1 MRSLVQVQPGPR
13 FLSCGNT
20 PKAARHEGPV
30 ARGVRPSQSSGNAP
44 VLEAVKP
51 NMRRAMVL
59 LLLVLTTSSCAA
71 AVESDQRQP
80 TFLPTLPPSNVWP
93 TALLLGRLA
102 ERDGCVL
109 LRAGRTW
116 VLLLWPDGYAAEQG
130 GDSGLR
136 VVDEN
141 GKLVAAVGDRV
152 RLGGG
157 VCRRISESGIPG
169 RGSDRRGDPGEMS
182 RRRLCGNVRLRLVS
196 SFAQAAAGVLFTSV

>member
-1 MRSLVQVQPGPR
+1 
-13 FLSCGNT
+13 
-20 PKAARHEGPV
+20 
-30 ARGVRPSQSSGNAP
+30 
-44 VLEAVKP
+44 
-51 NMRRAMVL
+51 MVL

-116 VLLLWPDGYAAEQG
+116 VLLLWPDGYTAEQG

-136 VVDEN
+136 VLDEN

-157 VCRRISESGIPG
+157 HVGESQNRAFRAEDLIGEEILARCRADAYAVTSGP
-169 RGSDRRGDPGEMS
+169 
-182 RRRLCGNVRLRLVS
+182 
-196 SFAQAAAGVLFTSV
+196 A